1 MNGTAKLDPAGP
13 TPQLELRF
21 ANCAGDF
28 VVWMY
33 DSNGE
38 NPKVY
43 ASGTSKNGPVDLLP
57 VSQQIGKGI
66 YVEAYAGHAMPTM
79 TLIGV
84 TVAVSQGASQ
94 KVALPQFVNVD
105 PAKKVTFPF
114 VVEFTS

>member
-1 MNGTAKLDPAGP
+1 LNGTAKLDPAGP
-13 TPQLELRF
+13 TPQLDVRF

-38 NPKVY
+38 NPKVH
-43 ASGTSKNGPVDLLP
+43 ASGTSKSGPVDLLP
-57 VSQQIGKGI
+57 APQQIGRGI

-84 TVAVSQGASQ
+84 TVAALQSASQ
-94 KVALPQFVNVD
+94 KVALPQFVNVE

>member
-1 MNGTAKLDPAGP
+1 MQPSASRETRKPLRPNRVNLIESPSRVLLTARSRFSLGKKCDASTLVEGSPRFNGTAKLDPAGP

-43 ASGTSKNGPVDLLP
+43 ASRTSKNGPVDLLP
-57 VSQQIGKGI
+57 VSQQIGRR
-66 YVEAYAGHAMPTM
+66 
-79 TLIGV
+79 
-84 TVAVSQGASQ
+84 
-94 KVALPQFVNVD
+94 F
-105 PAKKVTFPF
+105 
-114 VVEFTS
+114 